1 VRTRFNAEV
10 FMKRVALIAVFPL
23 LLSTLACGGG
33 KAATPTTPSTTVTPQ
48 PNRAPV
54 INSMT
59 FSPSFGIMNLTTFN
73 YGAAAS
79 DPDGDSVTY
88 NWNIA
93 GNGSSSASG
102 QILYFTTGGSYIA
115 TSTVSDGKGGSA
127 TDSRTFVVGTMAGTW
142 TGILDSIPFIMNLAQ
157 PTGGVITGTWSQ
169 PGTPYA
175 GQLDPA
181 AINRI
186 DINGVIT
193 MRVKVTAGGGSHGF
207 NDFTFTGT
215 MEPNGTRI
223 SGALNGSGFNNQPFS
238 LTK

>member
-1 VRTRFNAEV
+1 
-10 FMKRVALIAVFPL
+10 MKRLAPCVVIL
-23 LLSTLACGGG
+23 TLVACGGG
-33 KAATPTTPSTTVTPQ
+33 NSSTPTTPSAPTPTPQ
-48 PNRAPV
+48 SNRAPV

-59 FSPSFGIMNLTTFN
+59 VSPNFGIVNLTTFN

-102 QILYFTTGGSYIA
+102 ALVFSNGASGTASL
-115 TSTVSDGKGGSA
+115 TVSDGKGGTA
-127 TDSRTFVVGTMAGTW
+127 TDTRPFVVGTMAGTW
-142 TGILDSIPFIMNLAQ
+142 TGTLIGFPFIMNLAQ
-157 PTGGVITGTWSQ
+157 PAGGVITGTWSQ
-169 PGTPYA
+169 PGTGYS

-186 DINGVIT
+186 DGNAAVT
-193 MRVKVTAGGGSHGF
+193 MRIKVTVGGPRGGF

-215 MEPNGTRI
+215 MEPSGTRLTG
-223 SGALNGSGFNNQPFS
+223 SLNGSGFNNEPFS
-238 LTK
+238 LTKQ